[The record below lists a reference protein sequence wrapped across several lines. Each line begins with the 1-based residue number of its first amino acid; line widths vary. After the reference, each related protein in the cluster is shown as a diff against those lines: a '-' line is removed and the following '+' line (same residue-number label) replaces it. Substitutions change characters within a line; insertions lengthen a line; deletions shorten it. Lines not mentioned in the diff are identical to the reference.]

1 MGGQTSED
9 ELVLLGWTLVQEEGT
24 YVTLIPLG
32 QVEFVGE
39 EIAHASLIHFF
50 LQDLQE
56 VGEPLEGVRFP
67 AEPIEIDLTPGHRR

>member
-1 MGGQTSED
+1 M
-9 ELVLLGWTLVQEEGT
+9 LLGWTLVQEEGT

-67 AEPIEIDLTPGHRR
+67 AEPIEIDLRPGHRRQGSTTIL